1 MPNTLLQSRQKLK
14 EVYMAVCSKC
24 KTVLVKC
31 SDCNGSGKKNIS
43 GDKCITCN
51 GTGKL
56 CHIHGSKHGN

>member
-1 MPNTLLQSRQKLK
+1 
-14 EVYMAVCSKC
+14 MAVCTKC

-31 SDCNGSGKKNIS
+31 SDCYGSGKKNIS